1 MTANGSKSYLP
12 YLNKLV
18 DQSNNTCHSIIKKP
32 INADYSPLTEKI
44 ETNHKTP
51 KFKVN
56 DRVRITKYKNIFSK
70 VTLKISQEKYLLS
83 IMFWKLILGHINQR
97 FKQRKSF
104 YKKELFR
111 VYCFEF
117 IIKMIYYPEPGK
129 HIRDK
134 VNLVLDLS
142 TYATKKELDHAKALI
157 DLVSPLKKIL
167 LLWKLKLTK

>member
-1 MTANGSKSYLP
+1 M
-12 YLNKLV
+12 
-18 DQSNNTCHSIIKKP
+18 
-32 INADYSPLTEKI
+32 
-44 ETNHKTP
+44 
-51 KFKVN
+51 
-56 DRVRITKYKNIFSK
+56 
-70 VTLKISQEKYLLS
+70 
-83 IMFWKLILGHINQR
+83 
-97 FKQRKSF
+97 
-104 YKKELFR
+104 FR

-167 LLWKLKLTK
+167 LL